1 MMSRST
7 LPMFFRAAALAVAAS
22 MATAAWADDDA
33 SDLRHGPA
41 WADDDASDLRH
52 GQWVQW
58 IYSIPASVSPF
69 TDITG
74 QNCMVGQSGST
85 WYLAPRLG
93 GGTAS
98 RSCTIPQGVK
108 LQFAVAGSAYV
119 YAPGFCGDVAGVSD
133 RDLRAIIAAFTDK
146 VKVNVTLNGEQ
157 VKAKRQRSKVFAT
170 ALPAENLF
178 VPLCGASPVPAG
190 IYRTVDDT
198 YYAEIDNLRPGVHTL
213 QMVATNG
220 TTFNQNLV
228 YTLTVVP
235 RPRP

>member
-1 MMSRST
+1 MMSRSA
-7 LPMFFRAAALAVAAS
+7 LPMFFRAASLAVAAS
-22 MATAAWADDDA
+22 MATTASADDDG
-33 SDLRHGPA
+33 SDLRDGH
-41 WADDDASDLRH
+41 
-52 GQWVQW
+52 WVQW
-58 IYSIPASVSPF
+58 IYSIPAPVNPF

-85 WYLAPRLG
+85 WYLAPRFG

-108 LQFAVAGSAYV
+108 LQFAVAGSAYI

-146 VKVNVTLNGEQ
+146 VKVSVTLDGEQ
-157 VKAKRQRSKVFAT
+157 VKAKRLRSEVFAT

-178 VPLCGASPVPAG
+178 GPLCGASPVPAG

-198 YYAEIDNLRPGVHTL
+198 YYAEIDNLQPGVHTL
-213 QMVATNG
+213 QMGATNG
-220 TTFNQNLV
+220 TTFNQNVV
-228 YTLTVVP
+228 YTLNVVP
-235 RPRP
+235 RLRP

>member
-1 MMSRST
+1 
-7 LPMFFRAAALAVAAS
+7 MFFRATALAVAAS
-22 MATAAWADDDA
+22 MATAAWADDNA
-33 SDLRHGPA
+33 IDLR
-41 WADDDASDLRH
+41 D

-58 IYSIPASVSPF
+58 IYSVPAPVNPF
-69 TDITG
+69 IDITG

-108 LQFAVAGSAYV
+108 LQFAVAGSAYI
-119 YAPGFCGDVAGVSD
+119 YAPGFCGDVAGLSD
-133 RDLRAIIAAFTDK
+133 RDLRAIIAVFTDTLS
-146 VKVNVTLNGEQ
+146 VNVTLNGER
-157 VKAKRQRSKVFAT
+157 VKAKRLRSEVFAT
-170 ALPAENLF
+170 ALPADNLF
-178 VPLCGASPVPAG
+178 TPLCGASPVPAG

-228 YTLTVVP
+228 YTLNVVP
-235 RPRP
+235 RLRP

>member
-1 MMSRST
+1 MSRSA
-7 LPMFFRAAALAVAAS
+7 LPMFFRAASLAVAAS
-22 MATAAWADDDA
+22 MAATAWADDDG
-33 SDLRHGPA
+33 SDLRDG
-41 WADDDASDLRH
+41 R
-52 GQWVQW
+52 WVQW
-58 IYSIPASVSPF
+58 IYSIPAPVNPF

-85 WYLAPRLG
+85 WYLAPRFG

-108 LQFAVAGSAYV
+108 LQFAVAGSAYI

-146 VKVNVTLNGEQ
+146 AKVSVTLDGEH
-157 VKAKRQRSKVFAT
+157 VKAKRLRSEVFAT

-178 VPLCGASPVPAG
+178 GPLCGASPVPAG

-198 YYAEIDNLRPGVHTL
+198 YYAEIENLRPGVHTL

-228 YTLTVVP
+228 YTLNVVP
-235 RPRP
+235 RLRP

>member
-1 MMSRST
+1 MSRST
-7 LPMFFRAAALAVAAS
+7 LPMFFRAAALAVAAG
-22 MATAAWADDDA
+22 MATAAWADDGN
-33 SDLRHGPA
+33 SDLR
-41 WADDDASDLRH
+41 D

-58 IYSIPASVSPF
+58 IYSIPAPVNPF

-74 QNCMVGQSGST
+74 QNCMVGQSGTT
-85 WYLAPRLG
+85 WYLAPRFG

-108 LQFAVAGSAYV
+108 LQFAVAGSAYI

-133 RDLRAIIAAFTDK
+133 GDLRAIIAAFTDK
-146 VKVNVTLNGEQ
+146 VKVNVTLDGER
-157 VKAKRQRSKVFAT
+157 VKAKRLRSEVFAT

-178 VPLCGASPVPAG
+178 GPLCGASPVPAG

-198 YYAEIDNLRPGVHTL
+198 YYAEIDSLRPGVHTL

-235 RPRP
+235 RLRP

>member
-1 MMSRST
+1 MSRST

-22 MATAAWADDDA
+22 IATAAWADDDV
-33 SDLRHGPA
+33 SDLR
-41 WADDDASDLRH
+41 D

-85 WYLAPRLG
+85 WYLAPHFG
-93 GGTAS
+93 GGTVS

-108 LQFAVAGSAYV
+108 LQFAVAGSAYI
-119 YAPGFCGDVAGVSD
+119 YAPGFCGDVAGVSV
-133 RDLRAIIAAFTDK
+133 RDLRTIIAAFTDK
-146 VKVNVTLNGEQ
+146 VKVNVTLNGEH
-157 VKAKRQRSKVFAT
+157 VKAKRVRSEVFAT
-170 ALPAENLF
+170 VLPAENLF
-178 VPLCGASPVPAG
+178 APLCGASPVPAG

-228 YTLTVVP
+228 YTLNVVP
-235 RPRP
+235 RLRP

>member
-1 MMSRST
+1 MSRST
-7 LPMFFRAAALAVAAS
+7 LPMFFRAAALTLTAS
-22 MATAAWADDDA
+22 MATSAWADNNDNNDNGA
-33 SDLRHGPA
+33 SDLR
-41 WADDDASDLRH
+41 D

-58 IYSIPASVSPF
+58 VYSIPASVNPF

-74 QNCMVGQSGST
+74 QNCMVGQNGST

-108 LQFAVAGSAYV
+108 LRFAVAGSAYI
-119 YAPGFCGDVAGVSD
+119 YAPGFCGDVEGVSD
-133 RDLRAIIAAFTDK
+133 RELRAIIAAFTDK
-146 VKVNVTLNGEQ
+146 VKVNVTLNGER
-157 VKAKRQRSKVFAT
+157 VKAKRLRSEVFAT
-170 ALPAENLF
+170 ALPTQNLF

-213 QMVATNG
+213 HMVATNG
-220 TTFNQNLV
+220 TSFNQNVV
-228 YTLTVVP
+228 YTLNVMP
-235 RPRP
+235 RLRP

>member
-1 MMSRST
+1 MSRST

-22 MATAAWADDDA
+22 MATAAWADDDDV
-33 SDLRHGPA
+33 SDLH
-41 WADDDASDLRH
+41 H

-93 GGTAS
+93 GGTVS

-108 LQFAVAGSAYV
+108 LQFAVAGSAYI

-146 VKVNVTLNGEQ
+146 VKVNVTLDGER
-157 VKAKRQRSKVFAT
+157 VKAKRLRSEVFAT
-170 ALPAENLF
+170 VLPTENLF
-178 VPLCGASPVPAG
+178 APLCGASPVPAG

-228 YTLTVVP
+228 YTLNVVP
-235 RPRP
+235 RLRP

>member
-1 MMSRST
+1 MSRSA
-7 LPMFFRAAALAVAAS
+7 LPMFFRAASLAVAAS
-22 MATAAWADDDA
+22 MATTAWADDDG
-33 SDLRHGPA
+33 SDLR
-41 WADDDASDLRH
+41 D

-58 IYSIPASVSPF
+58 IYSIPAPVNPF

-85 WYLAPRLG
+85 WYLAPRFG

-108 LQFAVAGSAYV
+108 LQFAVAGSAYI

-146 VKVNVTLNGEQ
+146 VKVSVILDGEH
-157 VKAKRQRSKVFAT
+157 VKAKRLRSEVFAT

-178 VPLCGASPVPAG
+178 GPLCGASPVPAG

-198 YYAEIDNLRPGVHTL
+198 YYAEIENLRPGVHTL
-213 QMVATNG
+213 QMIATNG

-228 YTLTVVP
+228 YTLNVVP
-235 RPRP
+235 RLRP

>member
-1 MMSRST
+1 MSLST

-22 MATAAWADDDA
+22 MATAAWADDNA
-33 SDLRHGPA
+33 IDLR
-41 WADDDASDLRH
+41 D

-58 IYSIPASVSPF
+58 IYSIPAPVNPF
-69 TDITG
+69 IDITG

-108 LQFAVAGSAYV
+108 LQFAVAGSAYI
-119 YAPGFCGDVAGVSD
+119 YAPGFCGDVAGLSD
-133 RDLRAIIAAFTDK
+133 RDLRAIIAVFTDTLS
-146 VKVNVTLNGEQ
+146 VNVTLNGER
-157 VKAKRQRSKVFAT
+157 VKAKRLRSEVFAT
-170 ALPAENLF
+170 ALPADNLF
-178 VPLCGASPVPAG
+178 TPLCGASPVPAG

-198 YYAEIDNLRPGVHTL
+198 YYAEIDDLRPGVHTL

-220 TTFNQNLV
+220 STFNQNVV
-228 YTLTVVP
+228 YTLNVVP
-235 RPRP
+235 RLRR

>member
-1 MMSRST
+1 MSRST
-7 LPMFFRAAALAVAAS
+7 LPMFFRAAALAVAGS
-22 MATAAWADDDA
+22 TATAAWADDDA
-33 SDLRHGPA
+33 SDLR
-41 WADDDASDLRH
+41 R

-58 IYSIPASVSPF
+58 VYSIPASVSPF
-69 TDITG
+69 TDISG
-74 QNCMVGQSGST
+74 QHCMVGQNGST

-93 GGTAS
+93 GGTVS

-119 YAPGFCGDVAGVSD
+119 YAPGFCGDVDGVSD
-133 RDLRAIIAAFTDK
+133 QELRAIIAAFADK
-146 VKVNVTLNGEQ
+146 VKVDVTLDGER
-157 VKAKRQRSKVFAT
+157 VKAKRLRSEVFAT
-170 ALPAENLF
+170 ALPADNLF

-220 TTFNQNLV
+220 TTFNQNVV
-228 YTLTVVP
+228 YTLNVVP
-235 RPRP
+235 RLRP

>member
-7 LPMFFRAAALAVAAS
+7 LPMFIRAAALAVAAS

-33 SDLRHGPA
+33 DDLRDGH
-41 WADDDASDLRH
+41 
-52 GQWVQW
+52 WVQW

-74 QNCMVGQSGST
+74 QNCMVGQTGTT
-85 WYLAPRLG
+85 WYLAPRFG
-93 GGTAS
+93 GGTVS

-108 LQFAVAGSAYV
+108 LQFAVAGSAYI

-146 VKVNVTLNGEQ
+146 VKVTVTLNGER
-157 VKAKRQRSKVFAT
+157 VKAKRLRSEVFAT
-170 ALPAENLF
+170 ALPADNLF
-178 VPLCGASPVPAG
+178 GPLCGASPVPAG

-213 QMVATNG
+213 QMVASNG
-220 TTFNQNLV
+220 TTFNQNVV
-228 YTLTVVP
+228 YTLNVVP
-235 RPRP
+235 RLRP

>member
-1 MMSRST
+1 MSRSA
-7 LPMFFRAAALAVAAS
+7 LPMFFRAALFAVAAS
-22 MATAAWADDDA
+22 MATTAWAHDDG
-33 SDLRHGPA
+33 SDLR
-41 WADDDASDLRH
+41 D

-58 IYSIPASVSPF
+58 IYSIPAPVNPF

-85 WYLAPRLG
+85 WYLAPRFG

-108 LQFAVAGSAYV
+108 LQFAVAGSAYI

-133 RDLRAIIAAFTDK
+133 RDLRAIIAAFSDK
-146 VKVNVTLNGEQ
+146 VKVSVTLDGEH
-157 VKAKRQRSKVFAT
+157 VKAKRLRSEVFAT

-178 VPLCGASPVPAG
+178 GPLCGASPVPAG

-198 YYAEIDNLRPGVHTL
+198 YYAEIENLRPGVHTL

-228 YTLTVVP
+228 YTLNVVP
-235 RPRP
+235 RLRP

>member
-1 MMSRST
+1 MSRST

-22 MATAAWADDDA
+22 MATAAWADDDV
-33 SDLRHGPA
+33 SDLRE
-41 WADDDASDLRH
+41 

-85 WYLAPRLG
+85 WYLAPHFG
-93 GGTAS
+93 GGTVS

-108 LQFAVAGSAYV
+108 LQFAVAGSAYI

-146 VKVNVTLNGEQ
+146 VKVNVTLDGER
-157 VKAKRQRSKVFAT
+157 VKAKRLRSEVFAT
-170 ALPAENLF
+170 VLPAENLF
-178 VPLCGASPVPAG
+178 APLCGASPVPAG

-198 YYAEIDNLRPGVHTL
+198 YYAEIDYLRPGVHTL

-228 YTLTVVP
+228 YTLNVVP
-235 RPRP
+235 RLRP

>member
-1 MMSRST
+1 MSRST
-7 LPMFFRAAALAVAAS
+7 LPMLFRAAAVAVAAS
-22 MATAAWADDDA
+22 MATA
-33 SDLRHGPA
+33 A

-108 LQFAVAGSAYV
+108 LQFAVAGSAYI

-133 RDLRAIIAAFTDK
+133 HELRAIIAAFTDK
-146 VKVNVTLNGEQ
+146 VKVNVTLDGER
-157 VKAKRQRSKVFAT
+157 VKAKRVRSEVFAT
-170 ALPAENLF
+170 ALPADNLF
-178 VPLCGASPVPAG
+178 VPLCGASPVPSG

-220 TTFNQNLV
+220 TTFNQNVV
-228 YTLTVVP
+228 YTLNVVP
-235 RPRP
+235 RFRH